1 MTKKVQTDEYAKK
14 KAVKLVVL
22 HIKKKMEEASGGEA
36 HELDKW
42 FEEME
47 MLINLPEENFDIHT
61 YYDMR
66 RQLNDH
72 IDCVYDVNLRY
83 KLRDSWISFGKAL
96 DKKAKKTT

>member
-14 KAVKLVVL
+14 KAIKLVVL
-22 HIKKKMEEASGGEA
+22 HIRKKSEEAGEEA
-36 HELDKW
+36 HELDQW
-42 FEEME
+42 FVEMDK
-47 MLINLPEENFDIHT
+47 LIALPEEEFDIHK

-72 IDCVYDVNLRY
+72 IDCIYDVNLRY

-96 DKKAKKTT
+96 DKKAKKQI